1 MMVFLMH
8 MHQIGQKSN
17 QSTVKRIGS
26 TTFVSRWTVLYRL
39 FIHVVECMPL
49 PSEGVKVI
57 LERSLNVF

>member
-1 MMVFLMH
+1 

-39 FIHVVECMPL
+39 FINVVECMPL
-49 PSEGVKVI
+49 PSEDVKMI
-57 LERSLNVF
+57 LERSLNVS

>member
-8 MHQIGQKSN
+8 MHQIGQKSK

-49 PSEGVKVI
+49 PSEGVKMI